1 MSNTVST
8 EATLFSTTH
17 PDVVKRTSV
26 SSIIISAILCVIGAG
41 AFATSLKMG
50 DSSST
55 MSMVLMAGGTILF
68 LWAVFRFFWRGK
80 EWVYAPTGSVAK
92 EGTCFFDVCDLQ
104 ALTDAFIGVDVI
116 VGTRGETEE
125 YFEDAYRFIEGLD
138 VTQLHV
144 FSYSERP
151 GTQALKI
158 EYVVSPEEKHRRSQR
173 LLALSDAKT
182 KAFYTSHI
190 GREAWVL
197 MEKSKAGTP
206 MHGFTDNYIRVEM
219 DHDDQLDNQLIR
231 VRMGGFN
238 EEGTALKG
246 VLV

>member
-68 LWAVFRFFWRGK
+68 LWAVFRFSGEARN
-80 EWVYAPTGSVAK
+80 VYAPTGSVAK

-104 ALTDAFIGVDVI
+104 ALTDALEKKGFETRNDVKVKTNGNVRMDYMI
-116 VGTRGETEE
+116 SQDKKFVAAQL
-125 YFEDAYRFIEGLD
+125 FRFIPYTYEPASS
-138 VTQLHV
+138 V
-144 FSYSERP
+144 FYFTGDDASAFVHCLETSE
-151 GTQALKI
+151 
-158 EYVVSPEEKHRRSQR
+158 
-173 LLALSDAKT
+173 
-182 KAFYTSHI
+182 F
-190 GREAWVL
+190 
-197 MEKSKAGTP
+197 
-206 MHGFTDNYIRVEM
+206 
-219 DHDDQLDNQLIR
+219 
-231 VRMGGFN
+231 
-238 EEGTALKG
+238 
-246 VLV
+246 

>member
-80 EWVYAPTGSVAK
+80 E
-92 EGTCFFDVCDLQ
+92 GTCFFDVCDLQ
-104 ALTDAFIGVDVI
+104 ALTDALEKKGFETRNDVKVKTNGNVRMDYMI
-116 VGTRGETEE
+116 SQDKKFVAAQL
-125 YFEDAYRFIEGLD
+125 FRFIPYTYEPASS
-138 VTQLHV
+138 V
-144 FSYSERP
+144 FYFTGDDASAFVHCLETSE
-151 GTQALKI
+151 
-158 EYVVSPEEKHRRSQR
+158 
-173 LLALSDAKT
+173 
-182 KAFYTSHI
+182 F
-190 GREAWVL
+190 
-197 MEKSKAGTP
+197 
-206 MHGFTDNYIRVEM
+206 
-219 DHDDQLDNQLIR
+219 
-231 VRMGGFN
+231 
-238 EEGTALKG
+238 
-246 VLV
+246 

>member
-50 DSSST
+50 
-55 MSMVLMAGGTILF
+55 LMAGGTILF

-104 ALTDAFIGVDVI
+104 ALTDALEKKGFETRNDVKVKTNGNVRMDYMI
-116 VGTRGETEE
+116 SQDKKFVAAQL
-125 YFEDAYRFIEGLD
+125 FRFIPYTYEPASS
-138 VTQLHV
+138 V
-144 FSYSERP
+144 FYFTGDDASAFVHCLETSE
-151 GTQALKI
+151 
-158 EYVVSPEEKHRRSQR
+158 
-173 LLALSDAKT
+173 
-182 KAFYTSHI
+182 F
-190 GREAWVL
+190 
-197 MEKSKAGTP
+197 
-206 MHGFTDNYIRVEM
+206 
-219 DHDDQLDNQLIR
+219 
-231 VRMGGFN
+231 
-238 EEGTALKG
+238 
-246 VLV
+246 

>member
-104 ALTDAFIGVDVI
+104 ALTDALEKKGFETRNDVK
-116 VGTRGETEE
+116 V
-125 YFEDAYRFIEGLD
+125 
-138 VTQLHV
+138 
-144 FSYSERP
+144 
-151 GTQALKI
+151 
-158 EYVVSPEEKHRRSQR
+158 
-173 LLALSDAKT
+173 KT
-182 KAFYTSHI
+182 N
-190 GREAWVL
+190 G
-197 MEKSKAGTP
+197 
-206 MHGFTDNYIRVEM
+206 N
-219 DHDDQLDNQLIR
+219 
-231 VRMGGFN
+231 VRMDYMISQDKKFVAASCSVSSPIHTN
-238 EEGTALKG
+238 LHLLCFISREMMQVRLYIAWKQVNFDFL
-246 VLV
+246 

>member
-92 EGTCFFDVCDLQ
+92 VRMDYMISQDKKFVAAQLF
-104 ALTDAFIGVDVI
+104 
-116 VGTRGETEE
+116 
-125 YFEDAYRFIEGLD
+125 RFIPYTYEPASS
-138 VTQLHV
+138 V
-144 FSYSERP
+144 FYFTGDDASAFVHCLETSE
-151 GTQALKI
+151 
-158 EYVVSPEEKHRRSQR
+158 
-173 LLALSDAKT
+173 
-182 KAFYTSHI
+182 F
-190 GREAWVL
+190 
-197 MEKSKAGTP
+197 
-206 MHGFTDNYIRVEM
+206 
-219 DHDDQLDNQLIR
+219 
-231 VRMGGFN
+231 
-238 EEGTALKG
+238 
-246 VLV
+246 